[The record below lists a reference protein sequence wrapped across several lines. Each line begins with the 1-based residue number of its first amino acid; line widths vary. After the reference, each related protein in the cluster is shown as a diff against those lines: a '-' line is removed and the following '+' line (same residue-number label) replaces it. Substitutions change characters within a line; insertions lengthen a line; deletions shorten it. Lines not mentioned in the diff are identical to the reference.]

1 MCESIVEHEG
11 TDSDTYDQFD
21 FASQMAVLRHILFFF
36 RGSGMGSF
44 KECSIEGN
52 CGTRSI
58 GIHIMS
64 RETNPEW
71 FILRTAA

>member
-1 MCESIVEHEG
+1 
-11 TDSDTYDQFD
+11 
-21 FASQMAVLRHILFFF
+21 
-36 RGSGMGSF
+36 MGSF